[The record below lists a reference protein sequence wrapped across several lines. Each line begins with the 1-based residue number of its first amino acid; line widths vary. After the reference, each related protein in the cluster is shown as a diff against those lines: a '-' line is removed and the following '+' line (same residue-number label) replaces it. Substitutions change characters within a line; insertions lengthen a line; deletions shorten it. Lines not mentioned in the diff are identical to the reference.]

1 MEELVAL
8 CRACSV
14 EELAQAG
21 GGNISVKDGQY
32 MYIKASG
39 VPLCD
44 IKIGHGIAVVDPKVV
59 IGSLDGPEQDI
70 GTFALGA
77 ERPSLETYF
86 HAFLRKYVVHLH
98 PTHLNKFLCSDNLGM
113 VDYYKPGFE
122 LSKKVL
128 EAYVGQSVIYLRNHG
143 VIYHADTFQAV
154 VELFKTDELVEF
166 WDIQS
171 QHPKEFIYRVPRV
184 SLPIVPLTPDI
195 VLFLHDS
202 IVTTESSSY
211 IRGPSKAKCL
221 AIAEVLRS
229 YVATLPYANRWLSQ
243 EEVGEILN
251 WDAEAYRK
259 NLVHTAST

>member
-1 MEELVAL
+1 MDDLVAL
-8 CRACSV
+8 CRACSD
-14 EELAQAG
+14 EELVQAG
-21 GGNISVKDGQY
+21 GGNISVKDGKY

-39 VPLCD
+39 VALSD
-44 IKIGHGIAVVDPKVV
+44 VRIDHGIAVVDPKAVAD
-59 IGSLDGPEQDI
+59 SLHGPEPDI
-70 GTFALGA
+70 KTFALNK

-98 PTHLNKFLCSDNLGM
+98 PTHMNGFLCSDAVGM

-128 EAYVGQSVIYLRNHG
+128 EAYKGQPVIYLRNHG
-143 VIYHADTFQAV
+143 VIYHADTFQGV
-154 VELFKTDELVEF
+154 LTLFETEDLCDLWKVQVTYPTD
-166 WDIQS
+166 
-171 QHPKEFIYRVPRV
+171 FIYRVPRV

-202 IVTTESSSY
+202 VVTTETSSY

-229 YVATLPYANRWLSQ
+229 YVKTLPYATKSLTDDQ
-243 EEVGEILN
+243 VAAILN

-259 NLVHTAST
+259 SLVQTAST

>member
-1 MEELVAL
+1 MDDLVAL
-8 CRACSV
+8 CRACSDD
-14 EELAQAG
+14 ELVQAG

-39 VPLCD
+39 VALSD
-44 IKIGHGIAVVDPKVV
+44 VKIGHGIAIVDPKAVV
-59 IGSLDGPEQDI
+59 NSLHGPEPDI
-70 GTFALGA
+70 QKLALSS

-98 PTHLNKFLCSDNLGM
+98 PTHLNSFLCSDNLGM

-128 EAYVGQSVIYLRNHG
+128 ESYKGQPVIYLRNHG
-143 VIYHADTFQAV
+143 VIYHADTFKGV
-154 VELFKTDELVEF
+154 LSLFETEDLTDLWKV
-166 WDIQS
+166 QVTY
-171 QHPKEFIYRVPRV
+171 PKDFIYRVPRV

-202 IVTTESSSY
+202 IVTTETSSY

-221 AIAEVLRS
+221 AIAEVLRC
-229 YVATLPYANRWLSQ
+229 YIKTLPYATKWLTDD
-243 EEVGEILN
+243 EVAAILN

-259 NLVHTAST
+259 SLVQIAST

>member
-1 MEELVAL
+1 
-8 CRACSV
+8 
-14 EELAQAG
+14 
-21 GGNISVKDGQY
+21 

-39 VPLCD
+39 VALSD
-44 IKIGHGIAVVDPKVV
+44 VKIGHGIAVVDPKAVV
-59 IGSLDGPEQDI
+59 DSLHGPEPDI
-70 GTFALGA
+70 QKLALSS

-98 PTHLNKFLCSDNLGM
+98 PTHLNSFLCSDNLGM

-128 EAYVGQSVIYLRNHG
+128 ESYKGQPVIYLRNHG
-143 VIYHADTFQAV
+143 VIYHADTFKGV
-154 VELFKTDELVEF
+154 LSLFETEDLTDLWKV
-166 WDIQS
+166 QVTY
-171 QHPKEFIYRVPRV
+171 PKDFIYRVPRV

-202 IVTTESSSY
+202 IVTTETSSY

-221 AIAEVLRS
+221 AIAEVLRC
-229 YVATLPYANRWLSQ
+229 YIKTLPYATKWLTDD
-243 EEVGEILN
+243 EVAAILN

-259 NLVHTAST
+259 SLVQIAST